1 MKRLFITLLLVLFA
15 TLIVACNK
23 DNDSDTPST
32 YDPRGLVDPRC
43 THLENL
49 DEHWQ
54 PVWCDEFEEDGL
66 PDSSRWGYDV
76 GGGGWGNR
84 ELQYYTRANLN
95 NAFIEDGVLHIRA
108 IHESFMGND
117 YTSARLVTKYYG
129 DWKYGRIQVSAR
141 MPSGVGTWPAIWML
155 PTDWVYGG
163 WPHSGEI
170 DIMEYVGYDPGV
182 VHGTI
187 HTGAFNH
194 MQNSQ
199 IGFRRTVPT
208 AETDFHV
215 YEMIWEPARMQ
226 LFIDG
231 DLFATF
237 GFNPLMHPERAT
249 SELWPF
255 DQRFHLILN
264 LAVGGDW
271 GGQRGVDPDAFPT
284 AMEVEYVRVYQKDYA
299 GLDQAPPSAPTQLIE
314 QFVDHDRARLRWT
327 HATDDVM
334 VRHYNLY
341 VDGVLVDTTTVNAHI
356 FTDLSPGTRYVLEV
370 EAEDFAGNTSERV
383 ALPVDTSPVRLAT
396 ERVRAAVHD
405 GFSGVRFETTED
417 QGGGLHVSGID
428 TDDWLDYWLEIPES
442 GQYRVHYRVA
452 SAVDDAQVAINV
464 MPQWLPRFTV
474 DIPNTGSG
482 QQFVTVSSETM
493 FMSAGVHRIRIR
505 ALEGGFNLNWFEF
518 ERMIE

>member
-1 MKRLFITLLLVLFA
+1 MKRCILTTLFA
-15 TLIVACNK
+15 LLAFLIVACDK
-23 DNDSDTPST
+23 GDNGAIPRD
-32 YDPRGLVDPRC
+32 YDPRGLVDARC

-54 PVWCDEFEEDGL
+54 PVWCDEFDVDGL
-66 PDSSRWGYDV
+66 PDPTRWGYDV

-95 NAFIEDGVLHIRA
+95 NAFVEDGRLHIRA
-108 IHESFMGND
+108 IRESFMGND
-117 YTSARLVTKYYG
+117 YTSARLVSKYYG
-129 DWKYGRIQVSAR
+129 DWLYGRIQVSAR
-141 MPSGVGTWPAIWML
+141 MPSGTGTWPAIWML
-155 PTDWVYGG
+155 PTNRVYGN
-163 WPHSGEI
+163 WPNSGEI

-194 MQNSQ
+194 MQNTQ

-208 AETDFHV
+208 AETAFHV
-215 YEMIWEPARMQ
+215 YEMIWEPARIR

-237 GFNPLMHPERAT
+237 GFNPLMHPERNT
-249 SELWPF
+249 SDLWPF
-255 DQRFHLILN
+255 DQPFHLILN

-284 AMEVEYVRVYQKDYA
+284 TLEIEYVRVYQKDYA
-299 GLDQAPPSAPTQLIE
+299 GLDREAPSAPTQLIE
-314 QFVDHDRARLRWT
+314 QSVGHDRARLRWT

-341 VDGVLVDTTTVNAHI
+341 VDGTLVDTTTVNAHL
-356 FTDLSPGTRYVLEV
+356 FTGLTPGSTYVLEV
-370 EAEDFAGNTSERV
+370 EAEDFAGNTSSRV
-383 ALPVDTSPVRLAT
+383 ALPVDTAPVRLAT
-396 ERVRAAVHD
+396 ERIRAAVHD
-405 GFSGVRFETTED
+405 GFSGVSFEATDDE
-417 QGGGLHVSGID
+417 GGGVHVSGFD
-428 TDDWLDYWLEIPES
+428 EDDWIDYWLEVPES

-452 SAVDDAQVAINV
+452 SAVDGGQVAINV

-474 DIPNTGSG
+474 DVPNTGSG
-482 QQFVTVSSETM
+482 QQFTTVTSDPM
-493 FMSAGVHRIRIR
+493 QLSAGVHRIRIR
-505 ALEGGFNLNWFEF
+505 ALSGGFNLNWFEF
-518 ERMIE
+518 ERMVE